1 MGLLY
6 RALALLAL
14 GVLLSKLLHQATG
27 DAMWQRASK
36 ALLKWLVVVILVVL
50 GTLVLRRGAMFI

>member
-27 DAMWQRASK
+27 DATWQRASK

-50 GTLVLRRGAMFI
+50 GALVLRRGAMFI